1 MDNLKEVLLCAIQ
14 VNYER
19 SFDVETEDGTFAT
32 TGTDAILCLE
42 NALET
47 MFDTD
52 IDTIY
57 ERLRN
62 QGTGY
67 VSKQL
72 EKLS

>member
-19 SFDVETEDGTFAT
+19 SFDVDTEDGTFAT
-32 TGTDAILCLE
+32 TGTDAILSLE
-42 NALET
+42 TALED
-47 MFDTD
+47 MFNTD

-57 ERLRN
+57 EQLRN